1 MKNKFITLLLISCMA
16 LSIVACG
23 DSGSSDSQQSDSQN
37 EQNDTSEQQEE
48 QNEQEDEVDDGII
61 NFDGEGYNITYVK
74 HELSEDYEG
83 NPCLLVY
90 YTYTNNG
97 EEASSAAVN
106 SYLQVFQNGIQCDT
120 AILMD
125 SPDAYGNYMKDIQP
139 GYSIEVCQAFCLE
152 DTSDVTL
159 EASEL
164 ISFDDKKDVQII
176 VLE

>member
-1 MKNKFITLLLISCMA
+1 MKRKLFTALLAACMM
-16 LSIVACG
+16 LSMVACG
-23 DSGSSDSQQSDSQN
+23 GSESNDSQTADQN
-37 EQNDTSEQQEE
+37 NSNITSQQEE
-48 QNEQEDEVDDGII
+48 PDTPADDGVI
-61 NFDGEGYNITYVK
+61 NFDGTGYNITYVK

-97 EEASSAAVN
+97 EENSSAAVN
-106 SYLQVFQNGIQCDT
+106 AYLQVFQNGIQCET
-120 AILMD
+120 AFLMD
-125 SPDAYGNYMKDIQP
+125 SPDSYDNYMKEIQP

-159 EASEL
+159 EASDL
-164 ISFDDKKDVQII
+164 ISFSDEKDVQII

>member
-1 MKNKFITLLLISCMA
+1 MV

-23 DSGSSDSQQSDSQN
+23 DSGSNDSQQSDSQN
-37 EQNDTSEQQEE
+37 EQNDASNQQEE

-61 NFDGEGYNITYVK
+61 NFDGDGYNITYVK

-83 NPCLLVY
+83 NPCLLFY

-97 EEASSAAVN
+97 EEASNAAVN
-106 SYLQVFQNGIQCDT
+106 SYIQVFQNGIQCDT
-120 AILMD
+120 AFLMD
-125 SPDAYGNYMKDIQP
+125 APDEYGNSMKDVQP
-139 GYSIEVCQAFCLE
+139 GYSIDVCEAFSLE

-159 EASEL
+159 EASDL
-164 ISFDDKKDVQII
+164 ISFSDEKDVQII